1 MDNISKYIESGILE
15 LYVLGLT
22 NPQETDEVN
31 ELIKTYPEISTEIN
45 KISEALLLYSEVS
58 SPKPNPTLKAMVIA
72 TIDYTER
79 LTNGEQPTFPP
90 VLNEQSKVEDYFE
103 WLKRD
108 DMFLPDDADD
118 IHAKLIGHTQEVTS
132 AIVWIKYATPPEI
145 HNKEFEKFLIV
156 EGTCD
161 ITIDDRVYSLVSGD
175 YLSIPLHVTHVLKVT
190 SSTPCKAILQRVA
203 A

>member
-22 NPQETDEVN
+22 NPQETEEVN
-31 ELIKTYPEISTEIN
+31 ELIKIYPEISNEIN
-45 KISEALLLYSEVS
+45 AISEGLLLYSEVN
-58 SPKPNPTLKAMVIA
+58 SPRPNSTIKAMVLA
-72 TIDYTER
+72 SIDYSER
-79 LTNGEQPTFPP
+79 LKSGEQPSVIPL
-90 VLNEQSKVEDYFE
+90 LNDKSKVEDFSE

-108 DMFLPDDADD
+108 DMFLPKGADD
-118 IHAKLIGHTQEVTS
+118 IYAKLIGHTPQATS

-161 ITIDDRVYSLVSGD
+161 IKIDDKVYSLKSGD

-190 SSTPCKAILQRVA
+190 SATPCKAILQRVA

>member
-31 ELIKTYPEISTEIN
+31 ELMKNYPEISKEIN
-45 KISEALLLYSEVS
+45 AITESLLSYSEVN
-58 SPKPNPTLKAMVIA
+58 SPKPNPTIRAMVLA
-72 TIDYTER
+72 SIDFTER
-79 LTNGEQPTFPP
+79 LKSGEQPSDIPL
-90 VLNEQSKVEDYFE
+90 LNNQSKVEDFAE

-108 DMFLPDDADD
+108 DMFLTEDPDD
-118 IHAKLIGHTQEVTS
+118 IYAKLIGHTPQATT
-132 AIVWIKYATPPEI
+132 AIVWIKHATPPEI
-145 HNKEFEKFLIV
+145 HNKEFERFLIV

-161 ITIDDRVYSLVSGD
+161 ITIDDKIYSLVSGD

-190 SSTPCKAILQRVA
+190 STIPCKAILQRVA